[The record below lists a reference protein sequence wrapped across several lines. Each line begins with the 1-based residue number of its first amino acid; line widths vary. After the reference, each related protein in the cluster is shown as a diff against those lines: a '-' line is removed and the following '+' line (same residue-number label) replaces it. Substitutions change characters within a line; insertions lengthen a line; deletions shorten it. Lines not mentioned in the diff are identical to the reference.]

1 MFLLNNISS
10 RLLCLQNSLFP
21 FMRLQK
27 LECSGSGEW
36 AVKKEGF
43 NMREKGFSQTTKVL
57 LLLEEVHP
65 GFFPAEFCNKT
76 QGK

>member
-1 MFLLNNISS
+1 M
-10 RLLCLQNSLFP
+10 
-21 FMRLQK
+21 
-27 LECSGSGEW
+27 LEWGQQGGEH
-36 AVKKEGF
+36 KNQGF